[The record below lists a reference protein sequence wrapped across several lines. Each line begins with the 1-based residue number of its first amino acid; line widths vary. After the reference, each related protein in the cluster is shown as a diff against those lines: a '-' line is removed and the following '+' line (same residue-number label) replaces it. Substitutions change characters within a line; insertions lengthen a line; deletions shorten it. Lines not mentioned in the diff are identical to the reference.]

1 MLTFIQETPT
11 MFLCHHISSCLSDS
25 TLVSGTESILQ
36 NKVESIGKESF
47 YHFSGSVF
55 HQHWILHS
63 YFLLGLATGGLK
75 KSPSKMSNWPITTG
89 SLTFL

>member
-47 YHFSGSVF
+47 
-55 HQHWILHS
+55 
-63 YFLLGLATGGLK
+63 FL
-75 KSPSKMSNWPITTG
+75 P
-89 SLTFL
+89 F